1 MKQRVIT
8 AIVLGLF
15 LIPVIFFGELPFII
29 FVYGFATIGLIE
41 LLKMR
46 KIAPTSFPGLLSM
59 ILLWMLLVPEKT
71 FVLYDMITKSEAT
84 LIIVLIL
91 LGYTVLV
98 KNKFTFDE
106 AGFLLLSS
114 IYVGMG
120 FYYLIPTREEGAHL
134 LFFALFLIWATDTGA
149 FLFGKKMGKRKLWP
163 KISPKKTIEGSIG
176 GIVLACIVA
185 VIFQMIVEVHPS
197 MTVVILLAILVSV
210 CGQIGDLIES
220 AYKRHYS
227 VKDSGKLLPG
237 HGGVLDRFDSLIFV
251 VPILY
256 FTLHFIQF
264 IT

>member
-15 LIPVIFFGELPFII
+15 LITVIFFGDLPFIL
-29 FVYGFATIGLIE
+29 FVYGISTIGLVE

-46 KIAPTSFPGLLSM
+46 KIAAISFPGLLS
-59 ILLWMLLVPEKT
+59 IVLVWMYLIPEQS
-71 FVLYDMITKSEAT
+71 FVLFDFFTKSEAT
-84 LIIVLIL
+84 LMVVFIL
-91 LGYTVLV
+91 LAYTVLV

-106 AGFLLLSS
+106 VGFLILSS

-120 FYYLIPTREEGAHL
+120 FYYLILTREAGAHL
-134 LFFALFLIWATDTGA
+134 LFFALFLMWATDTGA

-163 KISPKKTIEGSIG
+163 KISPKKTVEGSVG
-176 GIVLACIVA
+176 GIILSVIVA
-185 VIFQMIVEVHPS
+185 VIFQMIMPVHSS
-197 MTVVILLAILVSV
+197 MIIVLLVAILVSI
-210 CGQIGDLIES
+210 CGQIGDLVES

-227 VKDSGKLLPG
+227 VKDSGRLLPG

-251 VPILY
+251 VPIL
-256 FTLHFIQF
+256 HFIQF

>member
-15 LIPVIFFGELPFII
+15 LIPAIFFGELPFII
-29 FVYGFATIGLIE
+29 IVYGLATIGLVE
-41 LLKMR
+41 LLQMR

-59 ILLWMLLVPEKT
+59 VLLWMLLVPEKS
-71 FVLYDMITKSEAT
+71 FILFDVMTKSEAT
-84 LIIVLIL
+84 LMVVFIL

-149 FLFGKKMGKRKLWP
+149 YLFGKMLGKRKLWP

-185 VIFQMIVEVHPS
+185 AIFQMIEPVHSS
-197 MTVVILLAILVSV
+197 MLIVILVAILVSV
-210 CGQIGDLIES
+210 CGQIGDLVES

-237 HGGVLDRFDSLIFV
+237 HGGVLDRFDSLIFI
-251 VPILY
+251 VPI
-256 FTLHFIQF
+256 LHFIQF
-264 IT
+264 IS